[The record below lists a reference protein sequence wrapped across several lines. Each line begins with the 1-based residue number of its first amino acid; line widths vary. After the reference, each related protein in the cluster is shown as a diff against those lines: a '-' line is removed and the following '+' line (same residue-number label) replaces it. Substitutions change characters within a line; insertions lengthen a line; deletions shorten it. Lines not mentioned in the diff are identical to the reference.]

1 MTTTM
6 YTAESRNTA
15 FIITAIEVDGPVS
28 SIGATYARDIDG
40 RYVATYHRDGAW
52 HLARQQSLPVRF
64 VRAGEATRD
73 LGVVFHPGLFEH
85 RVYSGYVGYG
95 LSMTDGYYA
104 PISFEAWVTAFRA
117 NPDGWDRAGNDSQHT
132 TADMDAYKAALAT
145 LSA

>member
-15 FIITAIEVDGPVS
+15 FIITAIEVEGPVS

-40 RYVATYHRDGAW
+40 RYVATYHNDGAW
-52 HLARQQSLPVRF
+52 HLARQQSLPVRL
-64 VRAGEATRD
+64 VRAGEPTRD

-95 LSMTDGYYA
+95 YSMTDGYYA

-132 TADMDAYKAALAT
+132 MADMDAYKAALAT